1 MKYLL
6 FLLLVIFSIP
16 EHSADFRNTFWGMS
30 KEQVVKTEK
39 AEMLNEIENKV
50 TYLETVVNYP
60 ALVVYNFE
68 NNKLIWGSYGFK
80 QVNDT
85 DDEYLQDFINF
96 NTVLT
101 NKYGKSKN
109 LDRWTNKDS
118 EYKDNPVSA
127 VREGDLVMWRSWETP
142 TTVIKLIMYGY
153 GGNFNLDT
161 YYFSKKYKEK
171 TSGIFADI
179 LNDKF

>member
-6 FLLLVIFSIP
+6 FLVLFFYSTSV
-16 EHSADFRNTFWGMS
+16 HSADFRNTDWGMS
-30 KEQVVKTEK
+30 IEQVIKTEK
-39 AEMLNEIENKV
+39 AEILKESKNKV
-50 TYLETVVNYP
+50 TYVETVVNYP
-60 ALVVYNFE
+60 AILVYKFE
-68 NNKLIWGSYGFK
+68 ENMLIWGSYGFK

-85 DDEYLQDFINF
+85 DDEYLQDFTNF

-109 LDRWTNKDS
+109 LDKWTNKDS
-118 EYKDNPVSA
+118 KYKDNPVSA

-153 GGNFNLDT
+153 GGNFNIDT
-161 YYFSKKYKEK
+161 YYFSKKYSDK
-171 TSGIFADI
+171 TSGIIADI